1 MQISLSHVMRR
12 LRQTIPQSF
21 DDQVNRKIA
30 NIGCPA
36 HFSSGFDPRK
46 LLPRRVG
53 DLNSLHLPV
62 GLLFM
67 PSLLGYADTH
77 DLCVENPL
85 ASEKQKNYKRKGKI
99 LYLFLWVIN
108 FTWKSNGRYWSDG
121 CPFAFFSTIEG
132 GKNGSL
138 FCVGKEQ
145 GSRGIFNTCLILI
158 LFFTSFLCGPHLKV

>member
-1 MQISLSHVMRR
+1 MQISLSHAMRR
-12 LRQTIPQSF
+12 LRQPIPQSF

-30 NIGCPA
+30 NIGIIKQLGALLTSPQ
-36 HFSSGFDPRK
+36 DLIPRK
-46 LLPRRVG
+46 LLPCRVG

-99 LYLFLWVIN
+99 LYLFL
-108 FTWKSNGRYWSDG
+108 
-121 CPFAFFSTIEG
+121 
-132 GKNGSL
+132 
-138 FCVGKEQ
+138 
-145 GSRGIFNTCLILI
+145 
-158 LFFTSFLCGPHLKV
+158 

>member
-1 MQISLSHVMRR
+1 MCKILDHHLLIYSHDMQIFLSHVMRR
-12 LRQTIPQSF
+12 LRQTIPRSF

-30 NIGCPA
+30 NIGIIKQLGALLTSPQ
-36 HFSSGFDPRK
+36 DLIPRK

-85 ASEKQKNYKRKGKI
+85 ASEKQKITN
-99 LYLFLWVIN
+99 
-108 FTWKSNGRYWSDG
+108 
-121 CPFAFFSTIEG
+121 
-132 GKNGSL
+132 
-138 FCVGKEQ
+138 GKEKYY
-145 GSRGIFNTCLILI
+145 IY
-158 LFFTSFLCGPHLKV
+158 FFE